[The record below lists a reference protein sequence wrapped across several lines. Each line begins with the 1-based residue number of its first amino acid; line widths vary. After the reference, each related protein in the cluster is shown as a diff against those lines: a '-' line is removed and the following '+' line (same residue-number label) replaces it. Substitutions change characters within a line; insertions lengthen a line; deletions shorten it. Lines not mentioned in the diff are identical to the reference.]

1 VKSQTRNRY
10 VLRIDRAV
18 ALLEQAI
25 NGGEEL
31 PDPARL
37 AEAAHLSPF
46 HFHRVY
52 RALTGE
58 TPGNTALRLRLL
70 RALRLLADPEQPVTD
85 AALAVGYETPQAF
98 ARAFRQTFGD
108 TPSALRADPTRLAA
122 AIEQCRHA
130 PAEQRV
136 PAPPLQVEVTSVEPF
151 RVIALRNRGDY
162 ADLDQAFVR
171 LFGWAAEKG
180 LVERIAGVYGVPYS
194 DHRDTPPDDF
204 VFDSAL
210 AFDAPA
216 EPGQEL
222 FALEL
227 GGGRWA
233 RLRHVGNYDGMDAL
247 TERLLAEWLPDS
259 GHELRDAPLFH
270 HYLDDPEQTPE
281 SMLRSDV
288 YLPLV

>member
-1 VKSQTRNRY
+1 MKSQTRNRY
-10 VLRIDRAV
+10 LQRIDRAV
-18 ALLEQAI
+18 ALLEDAV
-25 NGGEEL
+25 NAGTEL

-70 RALRLLADPEQPVTD
+70 RALRLLADPAQPVTD

-98 ARAFRQTFGD
+98 ARAFRQAFGD
-108 TPSALRADPTRLAA
+108 TPSALRGDPARLAA
-122 AIEQCRHA
+122 AIEHCRRA
-130 PAEQRV
+130 PADMRQ

-162 ADLDQAFVR
+162 ADLDQAYVR
-171 LFGWAAEKG
+171 LFGWAAEQG
-180 LVERIAGVYGVPYS
+180 LVERIAGIYGVPHS
-194 DHRDTPPDDF
+194 DHRDTPPVDF

-210 AFDAPA
+210 AFDVPVEPA
-216 EPGQEL
+216 QEL

-227 GGGRWA
+227 GGGTWA
-233 RLRHVGNYDGMDAL
+233 RLRHVGNYDGLDAL
-247 TERLLAEWLPDS
+247 TETLLATWLPDS
-259 GHELRDAPLFH
+259 GYELRDAPLFH

-281 SMLRSDV
+281 AMLRSDV
-288 YLPLV
+288 YLPVS